1 MSVCRRDWV
10 RVIVA
15 VKETFLTSIWLVFSQ
30 YMEFLLKL
38 LHYELGFNTLFS
50 FIFHTQNTVLT
61 FSLLNYNNI
70 LRIEKTRPGTADI
83 LVTDRY
89 VCVCH
94 KVWLKLITLSAV
106 LISVTTYI
114 WNFTVELGM
123 YMCPCV
129 CDFGC
134 QISTFVVIN
143 DLSPHWCW
151 AGKSKLCNY

>member
-1 MSVCRRDWV
+1 MIGFFSVHG
-10 RVIVA
+10 I
-15 VKETFLTSIWLVFSQ
+15 
-30 YMEFLLKL
+30 

-89 VCVCH
+89 VCVFVTSVTGTH
-94 KVWLKLITLSAV
+94 NPAI

-114 WNFTVELGM
+114 WNFTVALGM

-129 CDFGC
+129 SMCVCYFGC
-134 QISTFVVIN
+134 QISTFVVII
-143 DLSPHWCW
+143 DLSPHWCKV
-151 AGKSKLCNY
+151 GNSKLCNCCRQLRLQFSAQQKKLT